1 MGQPCG
7 MVRHASFGCPAD
19 APASEFLQAGGGCGK
34 DAKNHGPT
42 PVGQHDFKSELL
54 EYLKLRSPHCFWI
67 EEVTQVTKINPKTG
81 FTYLEDLA
89 AECTNLGYSVRATFL
104 DHVSW
109 IEVPRQR
116 CFMIGI
122 KDTAGGSTAANW
134 CMQKLAAVMAKRTA
148 LGGPSLVWGLL
159 ALHDEQ
165 ESVRIHREGQDT
177 QQM

>member
-1 MGQPCG
+1 MTGGLPCTPFTG
-7 MVRHASFGCPAD
+7 LRNQTGTTAKTGRVVDHPAY
-19 APASEFLQAGGGCGK
+19 Q
-34 DAKNHGPT
+34 T
-42 PVGQHDFKSELL
+42 FKSELL
-54 EYLKLRSPHCFWI
+54 EYLKLRSPHFFWI

-109 IEVPRQR
+109 IDVPRER

-122 KDTAGGSTAANW
+122 KDTAGGSIAAEW
-134 CMQKLAAVMAKRTA
+134 CTQKLVAVTAKRTA
-148 LGGPSLVWGLL
+148 FGGPSLVWDILP
-159 ALHDEQ
+159 LHDEH
-165 ESVRIHREGQDT
+165 ESMRIHREGQDT